1 MAKSSTV
8 TALDFLAAASK
19 YEVKPVCAVYGD
31 EAFLKREVLT
41 TLRALVLGG
50 NDCEFSLKTVLG
62 KNTEWRDV
70 RDALAM
76 VSLFGSG
83 QPLVIVEEADPFVTR
98 YRSELEDY
106 AAKPSGGVL
115 VLEVKSWPGNT
126 RLAKAVAKLGLPL
139 ECKAPNEGRAK
150 RWLAGWA
157 KRRHRVQLDVGAA
170 DALWDLLPPEL
181 GILQQEVDKLAP
193 LTSEDK
199 TITLELVQQHVGGWR
214 TRTTWEMIDAVAC
227 GDASTALEQLDRL
240 ITSGEQ
246 PIGLLG
252 QMAATLRRLATA
264 TQVIEQ
270 AERAGKRV
278 TLRSALQRA
287 GFRSFKLA
295 EAERQ
300 LRQLGRGRAQQLHQ
314 WLLSADLA
322 MKSHNSDRGRAR
334 IELESLIGR
343 LSVAA
348 ASKAPSPA
356 RNVPLV
362 KPTLSAV

>member
-1 MAKSSTV
+1 MAKSSAV
-8 TALDFLAAASK
+8 SALDFLSAASK

-31 EAFLKREVLT
+31 ESFLKREVLT
-41 TLRALVLGG
+41 TLRTLVLGE
-50 NDCEFSLKTVLG
+50 NDSEFSLKTVLG

-70 RDALAM
+70 RDALAI

-83 QPLVIVEEADPFVTR
+83 QPLVVVEEADPFVTR

-106 AAKPSGGVL
+106 AAKPRSGVL

-126 RLAKAVAKLGLPL
+126 RLAKAVAKSGLSL
-139 ECKAPNEGRAK
+139 ECKAPSEGRARK
-150 RWLAGWA
+150 WLADWA
-157 KRRHRVQLDVGAA
+157 KRCHQVQLDAGAT
-170 DALWDLLPPEL
+170 DALCDLLPPEL
-181 GILQQEVDKLAP
+181 GILQQETAKLA
-193 LTSEDK
+193 LLAGEDK

-214 TRTTWEMIDAVAC
+214 TRTAWEMIDAAAY
-227 GDASTALEQLDRL
+227 GDASTAVEQLDRL
-240 ITSGEQ
+240 ITAGEQ

-252 QMAATLRRLATA
+252 QMAATLRRFATA
-264 TQVIEQ
+264 TQIIEQ

-287 GFRSFKLA
+287 GFRSFKLS

-300 LRQLGRGRAQQLHQ
+300 LRQLGRDRAQQLHQ

-322 MKSHNSDRGRAR
+322 MKSHNSDRRRAR

-343 LSVAA
+343 LSVAVG
-348 ASKAPSPA
+348 KAPLPA
-356 RNVPLV
+356 GNAPPV
-362 KPTLSAV
+362 KPTSSEI

>member
-1 MAKSSTV
+1 MAKSSAV
-8 TALDFLAAASK
+8 PALDFLSAASK
-19 YEVKPVCAVYGD
+19 YEVKPICAVYGD
-31 EAFLKREVLT
+31 ETFLKREVLT
-41 TLRALVLGG
+41 LLRAMVLGG
-50 NDCEFSLKTVLG
+50 HDGDFSLKQVLG

-70 RDALAM
+70 HDALTM

-83 QPLVIVEEADPFVTR
+83 RPLVIIEEADPFVTR

-115 VLEVKSWPGNT
+115 ILEVQSWPANT
-126 RLAKAVAKLGLPL
+126 RLAKAVAKSGLPL

-150 RWLAGWA
+150 RWLADWA
-157 KRRHRVQLDVGAA
+157 KRHHQAQLDVGAA

-181 GILQQEVDKLAP
+181 GILQQEIAKLAL
-193 LTSEDK
+193 LTGEDK

-214 TRTTWEMIDAVAC
+214 TRTAWEMIDSVAL
-227 GDASTALEQLDRL
+227 GDASTAVEQLDRL
-240 ITSGEQ
+240 ITAGEQ

-252 QMAATLRRLATA
+252 QMAATLRRFVTA
-264 TQVIEQ
+264 TQIIEQ
-270 AERAGKRV
+270 AERAGRRV
-278 TLRSALQRA
+278 TLRSALQQA

-322 MKSHNSDRGRAR
+322 MKGHNSDRGRAR
-334 IELESLIGR
+334 IELESLIGQ
-343 LSVAA
+343 LSMPAG
-348 ASKAPSPA
+348 KAPSPPGHA
-356 RNVPLV
+356 PLP
-362 KPTLSAV
+362 KPTLG